1 LTVLNKL
8 KSTESYKFYIR
19 ASTIGQVSA
28 VKEVN
33 LVFSAFDNG
42 APKFAEPL
50 EDMSIDINEANVD
63 DLKVLEY
70 TSPKI
75 SDKENDKVIIK
86 TFGSFT
92 QAPCKCIT
100 VS

>member
-1 LTVLNKL
+1 
-8 KSTESYKFYIR
+8 
-19 ASTIGQVSA
+19 
-28 VKEVN
+28 
-33 LVFSAFDNG
+33 
-42 APKFAEPL
+42 
-50 EDMSIDINEANVD
+50 MSIDINEANVD

-100 VS
+100 VSYASDSFTLAVDQSKLTIDDSGKYFVKVSLEDEQYS